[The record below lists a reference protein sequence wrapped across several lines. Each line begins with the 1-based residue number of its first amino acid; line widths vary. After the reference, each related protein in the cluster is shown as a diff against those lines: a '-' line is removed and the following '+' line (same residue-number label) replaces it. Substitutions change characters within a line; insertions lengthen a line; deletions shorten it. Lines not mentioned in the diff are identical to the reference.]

1 MKIKAPKDFWAGLM
15 FLAFGIGFSW
25 AAQAYQ
31 MGSAV
36 RMGPAYFPTVLGA
49 LLAVLGLVVFLQSFI
64 VQGERV
70 SRFYI
75 KPVVLVLG
83 GVIIFA
89 LLLRPFG
96 LVIATIA
103 LIFVAALGGYDFRWK
118 EVAVLAACLV
128 VFALLVFVKG
138 LGLPFTLCPAGA
150 MDEACQRFVAGGR

>member
-15 FLAFGIGFSW
+15 FLVFGSGFAW

-36 RMGPAYFPTVLGA
+36 RMGPAYFPTVLGG
-49 LLAVLGLVVFLQSFI
+49 LLAVLGLVVFLQSF
-64 VQGERV
+64 VVRGDGV
-70 SRFYI
+70 GRFYI
-75 KPVVLVLG
+75 KPVLLVLG

-89 LLLRPFG
+89 LLLRPLG
-96 LVIATIA
+96 LIAATIS

-118 EVAVLAACLV
+118 EIAILAACLV

-138 LGLPFTLCPAGA
+138 LGLPFTLCPGP